1 MSLKYF
7 LNLHRLDALKI
18 FLSKNPLILQ
28 EVQAKRK
35 LEKLRALRGDRHV
48 NVVHLK
54 VVRSILDKIG
64 NGNLIRREHVHDADH
79 FPHLGNPSYILRQ
92 ESVELNR
99 EVVHLQRVCW
109 LHFCK
114 DFRVRVASNQCEL
127 SQEIEFNHST

>member
-7 LNLHRLDALKI
+7 LNLHRLDALKN
-18 FLSKNPLILQ
+18 FLDTNPLILQ

-64 NGNLIRREHVHDADH
+64 NGNLIRREHVYDADH
-79 FPHLGNPSYILRQ
+79 FPHFGNPSYIFKQ
-92 ESVELNR
+92 GSDELNR
-99 EVVHLQRVCW
+99 EVVHLQSVCW
-109 LHFCK
+109 LHFHK
-114 DFRVRVASNQCEL
+114 DFRVRDRSITLE
-127 SQEIEFNHST
+127 